1 MLTLLLAAQLAAGD
15 STYATPALR
24 DFVARAAAANRQAPA
39 TLRGYSARLES
50 DMAYLVTDEK
60 GREHA
65 QQLEQVESELEWSRS
80 GQVRQHVVGYRVRA
94 GGMTVSA
101 LSVLRRPWV
110 VAALYGDRLRLLVDL
125 PRVPGLGGGW
135 GRAAAIHPLAADRDA
150 VYRFSGGDTIVQL
163 KLQGRTVPVVRVHVT
178 PRPDRADGRLLLFE
192 GDLDLAADR
201 SEVVRMRGALRVVQ
215 ARMPAAARL
224 ERLALR
230 TALLVDLEEGEFR
243 QRYWLPTR
251 QRVEVQALS
260 GLSNGFRPVARI
272 VTTFRA
278 QVLDTVPDAL
288 AGAAPAPAPEAA
300 ADTAAAATGRLSY
313 APNDSLNA
321 FRGWVAEI
329 GAASTGATA
338 ADFDDVVRPRSAP
351 DAPPRVVWGADRFS
365 DVLRYDKVEGLYTG
379 LAGTWNGGAAA
390 PGVTLAA
397 HAGWAWQEG
406 TARGAAALQRRR
418 GRWTVGLTGRRELDN
433 TNDFVP
439 TLEGPATIGALTA
452 SIDDYDY
459 VDRAELFFHAAR
471 ALDAGGR
478 RVVRYEIGPGRDD
491 AATDHVTQGII
502 RVDSVFRPNRTAAR
516 GGYLRQAVTFELNP
530 EVSGEYLE
538 PGLGAALSYER
549 GDGGLRWQRLDARVA
564 WRRTAQSFTWLARAD
579 GALLFGGS
587 PPQKVIELGENEGLP
602 GYHYKEFG
610 GDRAALV
617 RLGTAYALPFFRAP
631 LRLRRWLTLPGPAP
645 ALTVGVQSGWAA
657 AVAPATRAALEAFG
671 TAPEAGSDPPRLV
684 PVTRPTGGWRTTLGF
699 SIDLFGGG
707 IGIGVARPIDHAAPW
722 VVILG
727 SAQQW

>member
-1 MLTLLLAAQLAAGD
+1 MLTLLLAAQLATGD

-24 DFVARAAAANRQAPA
+24 DFVARAAAANREAPA
-39 TLRGYSARLES
+39 SLRGYSARLES
-50 DMAYLVTDEK
+50 DLAYLVPDEK

-65 QQLEQVESELEWSRS
+65 QQLEQVESELAWSRS
-80 GQVRQHVVGYRVRA
+80 GEVRQHVVGYRMRT

-101 LSVLRRPWV
+101 LSLLRRPWV
-110 VAALYGDRLRLLVDL
+110 VAVLYGDRLRLLVDL
-125 PRVPGLGGGW
+125 PRIPGLGGGW
-135 GRAAAIHPLAADRDA
+135 GRAAAVHPLAADRDA
-150 VYRFSGGDTIVQL
+150 AYRFSGGDTIIQL
-163 KLQGRTVPVVRVHVT
+163 RLQGRTVPVVRVHVT
-178 PRPDRADGRLLLFE
+178 PRASAARGRLLLFE

-201 SEVVRMRGALRVVQ
+201 MQVVRMRGVLRLTR
-215 ARMPAAARL
+215 ARPPAAERL
-224 ERLALR
+224 QRLALR
-230 TALLVDLEEGEFR
+230 TAVLVDLEEGEFR

-251 QRVEVQALS
+251 QRVELQALS

-288 AGAAPAPAPEAA
+288 AGAAAA
-300 ADTAAAATGRLSY
+300 VVADTVAAATGTLSY

-321 FRGWVAEI
+321 FRDWAAEI
-329 GAASTGATA
+329 GAATTGATA
-338 ADFDDVVRPRSAP
+338 ADFDDVVRPRSVP
-351 DAPPRVVWGADRFS
+351 DAPPRVAWGADRFS
-365 DVLRYDKVEGLYTG
+365 DVFRYDKVEGLYTG
-379 LAGTWNGGAAA
+379 LAGTWRGGAAA

-406 TARGAAALQRRR
+406 TVRGTATLQRRR
-418 GRWTVGLTGRRELDN
+418 APWTLGLTGRRELDN

-459 VDRAELFFHAAR
+459 VDRSALFFSVAR

-478 RVVRYEIGPGRDD
+478 RVVRYEIGPGHD
-491 AATDHVTQGII
+491 AAARNHVTRGLI
-502 RVDSVFRPNRTAAR
+502 RVDSLFRPNRAVAP

-538 PGLGAALSYER
+538 PGVGAALTYER
-549 GDGGLRWQRLDARVA
+549 GDGGLRWQRVDARVA
-564 WRRTAQSFTWLARAD
+564 WRRTTRSFTWLARAD

-587 PPQKVIELGENEGLP
+587 PPQKVIEMGQNEGLP
-602 GYHYKEFG
+602 GYGYKEFG

-617 RLGTAYALPFFRAP
+617 RLGSAYALPVFRAP

-645 ALTVGVQSGWAA
+645 ALTVGLQSGWATA
-657 AVAPATRAALEAFG
+657 AAPATRAALESFG
-671 TAPEAGSDPPRLV
+671 TAPLPGSDPPRLV
-684 PVTRPTGGWRTTLGF
+684 PITRPTGGWRTTLGF
-699 SIDLFGGG
+699 SIDFFGGG
-707 IGIGVARPIDHAAPW
+707 FGIGVARPVDHPAPW